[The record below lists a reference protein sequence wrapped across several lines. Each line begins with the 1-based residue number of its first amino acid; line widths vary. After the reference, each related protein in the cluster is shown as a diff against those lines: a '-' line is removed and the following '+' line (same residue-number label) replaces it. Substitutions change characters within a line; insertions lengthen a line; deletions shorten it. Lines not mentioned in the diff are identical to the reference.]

1 MNFDSLFIMLGL
13 VLAALIALPIV
24 ALIRTARIGQLE
36 RRLAGVEAALRRV
49 MEQQQAR
56 PTVATPPAE
65 QTTAPTGVA
74 PATPEPAPAAD
85 PAPAASVPD
94 PGVLPSQRAAF
105 EAAPPVRP
113 AVAASPAPA
122 SARGLEELIGGRWLG
137 WIAIGLIL
145 FAAAFFLKYA
155 FENEWIGPLGRVMIG
170 VLVGLVF
177 VWAGW
182 QRHQA
187 GWRYFAQ
194 MLTGGGL
201 TLIYLSAYASFGFY
215 QLLDQTAA
223 FAVLALIVV
232 QGHLL
237 ALAYNSSAIAIVS
250 QVGGF
255 LVPILLSTGQDR
267 YGILFSYV
275 ALLNA
280 GVVLLSFA
288 RRWHWV
294 GSLSFIFTHLIFW
307 GWHESHYHPEKLAPA
322 LTFQIVVFALFLLGD
337 VAPQLRGRAPALE
350 QWGRLF
356 VNPFVF
362 FATAYALL
370 NADYSDWMGAFAL
383 VMAVLYAV
391 LARAGMSAEGWD
403 RRTLLISITVALTFV
418 TLAIPIQLESNWITL
433 GWGVQGVVLTWLSL
447 KMRNSNLRLFAG
459 IVFGLALFQH
469 LVSDT
474 PWHYRALFT
483 PVVNRYFLGALALV
497 AVLAV
502 AAHLARP
509 VERNFAIVAVLS
521 ALALLWL
528 AISVETYTYADAL
541 VSALPEERSWEQV
554 RQIRWFGQSVL
565 SVLWSVYAAALVA
578 AGFRWKWPLL
588 RWSGL
593 SLFGLTLG
601 KVILVD
607 MSQLEQ
613 FYRIV
618 AFLALGLL
626 LLGVAWGYQRITR
639 REQAG

>member
-1 MNFDSLFIMLGL
+1 MDFDSLFIMLGL
-13 VLAALIALPIV
+13 VLAALIALPII

-49 MEQQQAR
+49 MEQQQAPPVTAAR
-56 PTVATPPAE
+56 PPEVAREP
-65 QTTAPTGVA
+65 VA
-74 PATPEPAPAAD
+74 PAQPIAEPPPAAE
-85 PAPAASVPD
+85 PVSASGPV
-94 PGVLPSQRAAF
+94 PSQQAVFAP
-105 EAAPPVRP
+105 APPVRP
-113 AVAASPAPA
+113 AASSSTAPA
-122 SARGLEELIGGRWLG
+122 SSRGIEEIIGGRWLG

-187 GWRYFAQ
+187 GWRYFART
-194 MLTGGGL
+194 LTGGGL

-215 QLLDQTAA
+215 QLLDQTTA
-223 FAVLALIVV
+223 FAVLALIVL
-232 QGHLL
+232 QGYLL
-237 ALAYNSSAIAIVS
+237 ALAYNSSAIAVVS

-255 LVPILLSTGQDR
+255 LVPVLLSTGQDR
-267 YGILFSYV
+267 YGILFSYIAV
-275 ALLNA
+275 LNA
-280 GVVLLSFA
+280 GVVLLSFM
-288 RRWHWV
+288 RRWHWI
-294 GSLSFIFTHLIFW
+294 GSLSFVFTHLLFW
-307 GWHESHYHPEKLAPA
+307 GWHASHYHPEKLTPA
-322 LTFQIVVFALFLLGD
+322 LLFQIAVFALFLLGD
-337 VAPQLRGRAPALE
+337 IAPQVRGRAPTLE

-370 NADYSDWMGAFAL
+370 EDDYSDWMGAFAL
-383 VMAVLYAV
+383 LMALLYAG
-391 LARAGMSAEGWD
+391 LARAGMSAQGGD

-433 GWGVQGVVLTWLSL
+433 GWGVQGAVLTWLSL
-447 KMRNSNLRLFAG
+447 RMRSSNLRLFAG

-469 LVSDT
+469 LANDT
-474 PWHYRALFT
+474 PWHGRLLFT
-483 PVVNRYFLGALALV
+483 PVANRYFLGALALV
-497 AVLAV
+497 GLLAL

-509 VERNFAIVAVLS
+509 ADRSFAVAALLS
-521 ALALLWL
+521 ALALFWL
-528 AISVETYTYADAL
+528 AISVETYTYSDAL
-541 VSALPEERSWEQV
+541 VSALPGEREWDQV

-565 SVLWSVYAAALVA
+565 SVLWSVYAAGLVA
-578 AGFRWKWPLL
+578 AGFRSKWSVL

-593 SLFGLTLG
+593 SLFGLTLA

-639 REQAG
+639 KEQAG